1 VEVQPVTPAEL
12 SRAPAGAASAE
23 VAARVVRSIADLAG
37 AESIRRTDV
46 AEALA
51 FRHRVPGRRA

>member
-12 SRAPAGAASAE
+12 SRAGAASAE

-51 FRHRVPGRRA
+51 FRHRIPGRRA